1 MMSND
6 STEVPPKLAPGAE
19 QTLQALE
26 FRLESPK
33 PAEQSPSVS
42 DVPTRTW
49 FRRWRIPLLLLI
61 ASIASMTWAGLT
73 AWSPVDILDRAWMQ
87 SSLFEVRRSIL
98 ANWMPG
104 LIFSLSLTAILG
116 AHELGHYLVT
126 RAYGI
131 RSTPP
136 LFIPF
141 PISPIG
147 TCGAVI
153 LMDGRQADRRQIFDI
168 GIAGPLAG
176 MVLAIPIAIAGLVI
190 ELPLRTGIGPA
201 FVFGQPVLIQGLA
214 EWFSSSTAVSM
225 SHLGEPGIAN
235 TDMNPLLMAAWVGML
250 VTGLNMIPMSQL
262 DGGHVIFGLLGRRSW
277 MFSWLTYAACIAYVI
292 YGAIVYKQG
301 LFVVMLLLV
310 SLMGVA
316 HPPSR
321 DDDVDLGWTRQVLGW
336 LTLSLPI
343 LCIPLRP
350 VTMSM

>member
-1 MMSND
+1 MENNS
-6 STEVPPKLAPGAE
+6 SEARPKLAPGAD
-19 QTLQALE
+19 QTLQSLE
-26 FRLESPK
+26 FRIDPA
-33 PAEQSPSVS
+33 PAEPVHLSAIAPAKS
-42 DVPTRTW
+42 W
-49 FRRWRIPLLLLI
+49 FRRWRIPLILLL
-61 ASIASMTWAGLT
+61 ASVASMTWAGLT
-73 AWSPVDILDRAWMQ
+73 AWSPVEILEKSWAQ
-87 SSLFEVRRSIL
+87 NSLFEVRRSIL
-98 ANWMPG
+98 ANWIPG
-104 LIFSLSLTAILG
+104 LLFSLSLTAILG

-176 MVLAIPIAIAGLVI
+176 MVLAIPVAIAGMMI
-190 ELPLRTGIGPA
+190 ELPLRSGTGPSYI
-201 FVFGQPVLIQGLA
+201 FGQPLLIQMLA
-214 EWFSSSTAVSM
+214 ECFESSTAIPM
-225 SHLGEPGIAN
+225 SPLGEPGIAN

-250 VTGLNMIPMSQL
+250 VTGLNMIPISQL
-262 DGGHVIFGLLGRRSW
+262 DGGHVIFGLLGRQSKI
-277 MFSWLTYAACIAYVI
+277 FSWCAYAICVGYVI

-310 SLMGVA
+310 SLMGIP

-321 DDDVDLGWTRQVLGW
+321 NDEVTLGWPRQVLGW
-336 LTLSLPI
+336 ATLLLPL
-343 LCIPLRP
+343 LCIPMRP

>member
-1 MMSND
+1 MANNPSD
-6 STEVPPKLAPGAE
+6 APPKLAPGAD
-19 QTLQALE
+19 QTLQSLE
-26 FRLESPK
+26 FRLDPS
-33 PAEQSPSVS
+33 PAEQAPASSLVQ
-42 DVPTRTW
+42 TRSW
-49 FRRWRIPLLLLI
+49 FRRWRVPLLLLV

-73 AWSPVDILDRAWMQ
+73 AWSPVEVLEKSWEQ
-87 SSLFEVRRSIL
+87 NSLFEVRRSIL
-98 ANWMPG
+98 ANWIPG
-104 LIFSLSLTAILG
+104 LLFSLSLTAILG

-168 GIAGPLAG
+168 GIAGPIAG
-176 MVLAIPIAIAGLVI
+176 MFLAIPVAIAGMML
-190 ELPLRTGIGPA
+190 ELPLWSGTGPSYI
-201 FVFGQPVLIQGLA
+201 FGQPVLIQWLS
-214 EWFSSSTAVSM
+214 EWFASATAVSM

-235 TDMNPLLMAAWVGML
+235 TDMNPLLMAAWVGLL
-250 VTGLNMIPMSQL
+250 VTGLNMIPISQL
-262 DGGHVIFGLLGRRSW
+262 DGGHVIFGLLGRRSRI
-277 MFSWLTYAACIAYVI
+277 FSWCVYAACVGYVV

-310 SLMGVA
+310 SLMGIP

-321 DDDVDLGWTRQVLGW
+321 NDDVTLGWPRQVLGW
-336 LTLSLPI
+336 STLLLPL